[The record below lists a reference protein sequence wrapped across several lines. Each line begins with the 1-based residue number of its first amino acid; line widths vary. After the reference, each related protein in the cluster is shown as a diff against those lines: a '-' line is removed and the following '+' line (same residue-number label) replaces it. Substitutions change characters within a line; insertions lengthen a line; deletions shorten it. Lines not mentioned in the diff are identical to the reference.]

1 MKLTTLEDL
10 FVRELN
16 ELYDAENQILKALPA
31 MAKAAS
37 RAELRRA
44 FEDHYKE
51 TKSQVDR
58 LDRIFKALNEDPA
71 KFKCEPIA
79 AIVDQG
85 ESLMSEKTSD
95 SAVVDAGLITIA
107 QKVEHYEIASYGCV
121 RTHARLLG
129 YERIAEL
136 LEVTLKEEEHADQK
150 LTSIAE
156 SKVNIEAGKAPYSK
170 ARTAPRLAEAQDSG
184 GGMGRVLVGLGIG
197 AAIALLYAPKPGQE
211 TREDLLNKANE
222 GKEYLKRRGEEM
234 RKTAEDLVEKGRQTA
249 NETLQAGKDIVSENN
264 GRSVV

>member
-16 ELYDAENQILKALPA
+16 ELYDAENRILKALPA
-31 MAKAAS
+31 MAKAVS

-51 TKSQVDR
+51 SKSQVDR
-58 LDRIFKALNEDPA
+58 LDRIFKALNEDPS

-79 AIVDQG
+79 AIVEQG
-85 ESLMSEKTSD
+85 ESLMSEKASD
-95 SAVVDAGLITIA
+95 AAVVDAALITIA
-107 QKVEHYEIASYGCV
+107 QKVEHYEIAAYGCV

-136 LEVTLKEEEHADQK
+136 LEVTLKEEESADQK
-150 LTSIAE
+150 LTAIAE
-156 SKVNIEAGKAPYSK
+156 AKVNIDAGKAPYSK
-170 ARTAPRLAEAQDSG
+170 ARTAPRLAESQGDG

-211 TREDLLNKANE
+211 TREDLRNKANE
-222 GKEYLKRRGEEM
+222 GKEYLRRRSEEM
-234 RKTAEDLVEKGRQTA
+234 RKTAEDLVEKGRQTV
-249 NETLQAGKDIVSENN
+249 NETVQAGKDAMNENN
-264 GRSVV
+264 GRPVV

>member
-1 MKLTTLEDL
+1 M
-10 FVRELN
+10 
-16 ELYDAENQILKALPA
+16 YDAENQILKALPV

-58 LDRIFKALNEDPA
+58 LDRIFKALNEEPS
-71 KFKCEPIA
+71 KFKCEPVT

-85 ESLMSEKTSD
+85 ASLMSEKASD

-107 QKVEHYEIASYGCV
+107 QKVEHFEIASYGCA

-136 LEVTLKEEEHADQK
+136 LEVTLKEEENADMK
-150 LTSIAE
+150 LTAIAE
-156 SKVNIEAGKAPYSK
+156 SKVNIDAGKAPYAK
-170 ARTAPRLAEAQDSG
+170 ARTAPRLAEAQGSG

-197 AAIALLYAPKPGQE
+197 AAIALLYAPKPGEE

-222 GKEYLKRRGEEM
+222 GKEYLKRRSEEV
-234 RKTAEDLVEKGRQTA
+234 RRSAEDLMEKGRQTA
-249 NETLQAGKDIVSENN
+249 NETLQAGKDAVRENN
-264 GRSVV
+264 GINAAGM